1 MQQTLSSILA
11 NSRGWSHLG
20 PFGRH
25 LDSNERKCPHG
36 NRSTYPTA
44 NDLEYMCIEQI
55 VSKDELCRSRD
66 VAHVDVDEQ

>member
-25 LDSNERKCPHG
+25 LDSNERKRPHG
-36 NRSTYPTA
+36 NRSTYPTV
-44 NDLEYMCIEQI
+44 NDLEYMCKEQI
-55 VSKDELCRSRD
+55 MSRYEPCRFQD
-66 VAHVDVDEQ
+66 VVHVDVDEQ